1 MAFIPDSPVG
11 FPTEQRVAYSIW
23 MGRPEQRDAN
33 GLAGIALGGC
43 WPVGRE
49 PLIATVRLFPRSGVA
64 LLDPFLRPIVE
75 PEPPYA
81 DRKSV
86 V

>member
-1 MAFIPDSPVG
+1 VAFIPDSPVG

-49 PLIATVRLFPRSGVA
+49 PLIATVRA
-64 LLDPFLRPIVE
+64 LTGLTPQ
-75 PEPPYA
+75 
-81 DRKSV
+81 
-86 V
+86 